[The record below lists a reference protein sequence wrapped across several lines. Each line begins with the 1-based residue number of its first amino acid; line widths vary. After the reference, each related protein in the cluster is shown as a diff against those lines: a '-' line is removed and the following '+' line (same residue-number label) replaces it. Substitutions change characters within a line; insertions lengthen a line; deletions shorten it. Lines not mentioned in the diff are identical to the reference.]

1 MFIHFSAAIRSLI
14 LMTLKSK
21 TDKIFIM
28 NEILKLAKNCRH
40 YAMCKIDFLG
50 TGLCKSGEE
59 KHYVSFYPQGRMDL
73 YAALAENRVPVTEK
87 CIEIADSCDLC
98 GKCDFQCYFVTEMK
112 PTGVMKALKEHIK
125 LHLINNGE
133 VIAVKDDKIL
143 DQLKGIVGDYW
154 ATNDRAVALTYSHDP
169 SPVAAPRMPDY
180 VIMPG
185 STQEISAL
193 IKILN
198 SHKIPYAVRGN
209 GSSVMGFVM
218 SEGAVIDLGR
228 MKTIEFDEKNWLVK
242 VGPGVA
248 AFELQDAAVKR
259 GFRVNVAEPSALV
272 CANIMCSGIF
282 SLFSAS
288 YGTAADNYIDAE
300 FVGHDGEVFRLSDR
314 SAPNLFAF
322 RKEESTPPGICSSAY
337 IRLHPVT
344 VDEGA
349 AFVPFDSLEGALDF
363 TRDCAK
369 RRIGIAI
376 GVLGNDYLSVFLSPT
391 KKLAAEVKEV
401 FREKLKIEYL
411 VLVIGDKFAL
421 RSIKEMGFNYFD
433 NRMIRMLNLGL
444 PSLSSAKWLDLID
457 ELSQGESFSYLGLK
471 HFPDL
476 VELALAPSASKLVND
491 VDPALRPFFEKLYSK
506 PEMTDPV
513 WLNMFRILS
522 SRMGREKHVIPM
534 IIYLPVDN
542 KLIAAISSEFRRI
555 ADSYGLKNDFGFI
568 TPLDDGKRCV
578 FEYDYYLDQ
587 NDPGEI
593 AKMQQAMMEAG
604 MMIERYSAETGTVTW
619 IRYVFTQGFSRKE
632 SFLYST
638 QL

>member
-1 MFIHFSAAIRSLI
+1 MNDV
-14 LMTLKSK
+14 LK
-21 TDKIFIM
+21 T
-28 NEILKLAKNCRH
+28 AKNCRH
-40 YAMCKIDFLG
+40 YAMCKIDFLD
-50 TGLCKSGEE
+50 TGLCKSGAE

-73 YAALAENRVPVTEK
+73 YAALAENRIPVTEK
-87 CIEIADSCDLC
+87 CIEIADTCDLC
-98 GKCDFQCYFVTEMK
+98 GICDYQCYFVTEMK
-112 PTGVMKALKEHIK
+112 PSLVMKALKEHIK
-125 LHLINNGE
+125 LHLDSGGE
-133 VIAVKDDKIL
+133 ILAAESDSIL
-143 DQLKGIVGDYW
+143 DGLKEIVGDYW
-154 ATNDRAVALTYSHDP
+154 ATSDRAVALTYSHDP
-169 SPVAAPRMPDY
+169 SPVAGPRLPEY
-180 VIMPG
+180 VIMPD
-185 STQEISAL
+185 STSEISAV
-193 IKILN
+193 IKVLN

-228 MKTIEFDEKNWLVK
+228 MKSIEFDEKNWMVK

-248 AFELQDAAVKR
+248 AFELQKAAVKR

-300 FVGHDGEVFRLSDR
+300 FVGHDGEVFRLSDK
-314 SAPNLFAF
+314 SAPNLFAYK
-322 RKEESTPPGICSSAY
+322 KEDSTVPGICSSAY

-344 VDEGA
+344 SDEGA

-363 TRDCAK
+363 ARDCAM
-369 RRIGIAI
+369 RRIGLAI
-376 GVLGNDYLSVFLSPT
+376 GVLGGEYLSVFLSPT
-391 KKLAAEVKEV
+391 KKLAAEVKDI

-421 RSIKEMGFNYFD
+421 RSVKEMGYNYFD
-433 NRMIRMLNLGL
+433 NRMMRILNLGL
-444 PSLSSAKWLDLID
+444 PSLSSAKWLDIID
-457 ELSQGESFSYLGLK
+457 ELSAEQPYSYLGLK

-476 VELALAPSASKLVND
+476 AELALEPSPAKLVRD
-491 VDPALRPFFEKLYSK
+491 VDPELRSFFEKLYSK

-513 WLNMFRILS
+513 WLNMFRVVS

-534 IIYLPVDN
+534 IIYLPIDN
-542 KLIAAISSEFRRI
+542 KLISEINSEFKRI
-555 ADSYGLKNDFGFI
+555 ADSHGLKNDYGFI

-587 NDPGEI
+587 NDPDERM
-593 AKMQQAMMEAG
+593 KMQQAMMEAG

-619 IRYVFTQGFSRKE
+619 IRYVFSQGFSRKE

-638 QL
+638 Q